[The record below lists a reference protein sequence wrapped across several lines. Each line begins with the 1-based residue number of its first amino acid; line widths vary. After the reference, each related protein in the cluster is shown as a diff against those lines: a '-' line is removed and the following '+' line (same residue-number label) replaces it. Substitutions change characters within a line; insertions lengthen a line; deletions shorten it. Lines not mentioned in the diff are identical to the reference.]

1 MVVSKKLKS
10 KIKSHLPPHRLI
22 NRNAMAMFGDIER
35 KLIKLPQFAHKAN
48 GVVGGLAGR
57 CNRPGCQ
64 AKPARM
70 ASCFATGPISCCLII
85 YPVCYSDIEV
95 MEVIPKENLCR

>member
-1 MVVSKKLKS
+1 
-10 KIKSHLPPHRLI
+10 
-22 NRNAMAMFGDIER
+22 MAMFGDIER

-95 MEVIPKENLCR
+95 MEVIPKRIYASDENRLSITGEKQLSTVFHFLFR